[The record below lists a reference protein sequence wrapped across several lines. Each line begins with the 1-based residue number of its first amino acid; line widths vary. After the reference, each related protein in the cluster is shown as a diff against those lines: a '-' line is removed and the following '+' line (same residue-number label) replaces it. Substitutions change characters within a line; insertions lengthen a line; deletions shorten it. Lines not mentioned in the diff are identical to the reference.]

1 MKFGFGTGAYFYAT
15 SQYVNIANMTAPSLP
30 LATVPALDP
39 SLHER
44 VEDVGFLTCMTLVLL
59 GNYSQTG
66 HFGGPL
72 AYTPY
77 NVAVHLAGPE
87 LGALRFDYRR
97 PKHPYADKFM
107 LAGGHCIPTCY
118 ALWMIMGEALA
129 RKYAATGDRR
139 YYADPHVAMLPI
151 DALGFRRGAGALK
164 TLLHEHGLT
173 DHPAFAQAKV
183 RGIRALAGHAESTD
197 LTNDVNGGPSGVGI
211 ATAAGK
217 AAFWDFVGAPMARP
231 KIIAFEGEF
240 AFTEGHAQEL
250 KTQALALQ
258 CGKRLRILFSN
269 NNAGIDDS
277 LIGGVIPA
285 KFDGYRIADQWTSYG
300 WNVFHIDN
308 GNDYSQVVAALQAME
323 DWDPSDRRPMI
334 AIGDTTKGYWP
345 GAVNGK
351 IPEFGDQVTGYP
363 SHPYGMKMN
372 SDYFVALART
382 FERRY
387 GVKFSGI
394 DRGPV
399 TDTRERLIQF
409 KTNID
414 VAMSVLD
421 RSGLGDWLADRLV
434 EIGETVT
441 DDLPLRIDVKRD
453 PFQDDRLRVANLPV
467 EPQTVAVKNPIS
479 GELKEIRIALFR
491 KSGEAA
497 GARRAI
503 SEVVKWVNT
512 VTGNRFLT
520 IAADLS
526 ESVNL
531 EHGSL
536 WGHYDPDHNP
546 LGTRL
551 KAAIQEAGNVS
562 TAIGLVGQN
571 ASVDPERFA
580 GVWAISGTYGAF
592 TPLMYLPARVWS
604 QQNQDSRFRVGV
616 LHILSAHSGPETA
629 ADARTH
635 FGIFSPQ
642 VWKLFPRGQVITLNF
657 WDYNDVAP
665 GYFAAAEIAARDPKV
680 GIIAIEVARPD
691 FGVADRSK
699 FADSDLKAAAKG
711 FYAIR
716 EFAPGQ
722 PRHGYVVAQG
732 ASSTANLVNVLP
744 RLEQAG
750 VNVKAIAA
758 VSEDLFDRQPENYR
772 HALLPPEACYD
783 LMIVSTGTRRMWP
796 LRNVG
801 PLTDE
806 YSMTSDWDNQW
817 LTGGLEADVIAEA
830 HLDPESIF
838 TGVRRFAFDRD
849 QRLSRQRS
857 LLATLGQ
864 NA

>member
-1 MKFGFGTGAYFYAT
+1 
-15 SQYVNIANMTAPSLP
+15 MTAPAIRVP
-30 LATVPALDP
+30 AAPPALDY
-39 SLHER
+39 ER
-44 VEDVGFLTCMTLVLL
+44 LEDIGYLTCMTLVLL

-77 NVAVHLAGPE
+77 NVATHLAGPD
-87 LGALRFDYRR
+87 LGGLRFDYRR
-97 PKHPYADKFM
+97 PKHPFADKFM

-118 ALWMIMGEALA
+118 ALWIIMGEALA
-129 RKYAATGDRR
+129 RKYEATGDQR
-139 YYADPHVAMLPI
+139 YYADPKVAMLGI
-151 DALGFRRGAGALK
+151 DALGFRRGAGALA
-164 TLLHEHGLT
+164 TLLQQHGLG
-173 DHPAFAQAKV
+173 DHPLFAEAKI

-197 LTNDVNGGPSGVGI
+197 VTNDVNGGPSGVGV

-217 AAFWDFVGAPMARP
+217 AAFWDFVGAPPGRP
-231 KIIAFEGEF
+231 KVIAFEGEF

-258 CGKRLRILFSN
+258 CGNRLRILFSN
-269 NNAGIDDS
+269 NNAGIDDA
-277 LIGGVIPA
+277 LIGGVVPA
-285 KFDGYRIADQWTSYG
+285 KFDGYRLADQWTSYG
-300 WNVFHIDN
+300 WNVFALED
-308 GNDYSQVVAALQAME
+308 GNDYGQVVAALKAME

-334 AIGDTTKGYWP
+334 VIGNTTKGYWP

-351 IPEFGDQVTGYP
+351 IPEFGEQVVGYP

-372 SDYFVALART
+372 SEYFVALART

-387 GVKFSGI
+387 GVEFSGI
-394 DRGPV
+394 HQGPV
-399 TDTRERLIQF
+399 TDVRERLIQF

-414 VAMSVLD
+414 AVMSVLN
-421 RSGLGDWLADRLV
+421 RNGLGDWLAERLV
-434 EIGETVT
+434 EIGESVR
-441 DDLPLRIDVKRD
+441 DDFPLRIDVKHD

-467 EPQTVAVKNPIS
+467 EPQKVRVKNPDSEEEKQVNIT
-479 GELKEIRIALFR
+479 LFR
-491 KSGEAA
+491 KTGEAA

-503 SEVVKWVNT
+503 SEIVKWVNH

-520 IAADLS
+520 AAADLS

-536 WGHYDPDHNP
+536 WGHYDPETNP

-562 TAIGLVGQN
+562 TAIGFVGQN
-571 ASVDPERFA
+571 ASVDPTKFA

-642 VWKLFPRGQVITLNF
+642 VWKLFPRGQAIALNF

-680 GIIAIEVARPD
+680 GIITIEVARPD
-691 FGVADRSK
+691 FKVADRSK

-711 FYAIR
+711 LYVVR
-716 EFAPGQ
+716 DFAPGE
-722 PRHGYVVAQG
+722 PRHGYILVQG
-732 ASSTANLVNVLP
+732 ASSTSNLVTVLP

-750 VNVKAIAA
+750 INIKVVAA
-758 VSEDLFDRQPENYR
+758 VSEELFDRQPEEYR
-772 HALLPPEACYD
+772 NSVLPPEAYYD
-783 LMIVSTGTRRMWP
+783 LMVVSTGTRRMWP
-796 LRNVG
+796 IRNLG
-801 PLTDE
+801 PLTDA
-806 YSMTSDWDNQW
+806 YSLTSDWDNQW

-830 HLDPESIF
+830 HLDSESIF
-838 TGVRRFAFDRD
+838 AGVRRFARDRD
-849 QRLSRQRS
+849 QRLSRQRAM
-857 LLATLGQ
+857 LGALGQ
-864 NA
+864 GA